1 MNTDWNSPQGD
12 FDTAEKQ
19 GELLMLLSRQ
29 QVTVHTWDDPDFDYM
44 EEQDLALVVQSPS
57 GTEDLLIEL
66 CGEFS
71 VFFEKWH
78 GEYAATAEGYAQLQ
92 QDITASLDGK
102 AGALSLSTENGWQ
115 GAVHR
120 TARRR
125 GCRCGAQALLA
136 GGKAGRRPAC
146 GQSVGAG
153 VLGPG
158 TEPEGTAPGRIIEQK
173 GRYTKC
179 VQRPFL
185 IQFVVYSCDSPYS
198 LQMRRPQCPKRYPAP
213 RRQGHRW
220 GSAHRGTAG

>member
-92 QDITASLDGK
+92 QDITAILDGK
-102 AGALSLSTENGWQ
+102 AGALSLYTENGWQ
-115 GAVHR
+115 GTVLCTELPGAED
-120 TARRR
+120 ARS
-125 GCRCGAQALLA
+125 RCGAQALLA
-136 GGKAGRRPAC
+136 DGKAGHRPAC
-146 GQSVGAG
+146 GQSAGTG

-158 TEPEGTAPGRIIEQK
+158 TEPEIRSS
-173 GRYTKC
+173 RRRNDRTKRSLHVF
-179 VQRPFL
+179 VQRPF
-185 IQFVVYSCDSPYS
+185 FF
-198 LQMRRPQCPKRYPAP
+198 
-213 RRQGHRW
+213 G
-220 GSAHRGTAG
+220 

>member
-78 GEYAATAEGYAQLQ
+78 GEYAATAEGYTQLQ
-92 QDITASLDGK
+92 QDITAILDGK
-102 AGALSLSTENGWQ
+102 AGALSLYTENGWQ
-115 GAVHR
+115 GTVLCTIAEAAAPSAMPSTAPPR
-120 TARRR
+120 T
-125 GCRCGAQALLA
+125 
-136 GGKAGRRPAC
+136 
-146 GQSVGAG
+146 SVG
-153 VLGPG
+153 
-158 TEPEGTAPGRIIEQK
+158 
-173 GRYTKC
+173 KC
-179 VQRPFL
+179 
-185 IQFVVYSCDSPYS
+185 
-198 LQMRRPQCPKRYPAP
+198 
-213 RRQGHRW
+213 
-220 GSAHRGTAG
+220 T

>member
-44 EEQDLALVVQSPS
+44 EEQDLALVVQSPT

-92 QDITASLDGK
+92 QDIIAILDGK
-102 AGALSLSTENGWQ
+102 AGALSLYTENGWQ
-115 GAVHR
+115 LSR
-120 TARRR
+120 F
-125 GCRCGAQALLA
+125 
-136 GGKAGRRPAC
+136 
-146 GQSVGAG
+146 S
-153 VLGPG
+153 
-158 TEPEGTAPGRIIEQK
+158 
-173 GRYTKC
+173 
-179 VQRPFL
+179 
-185 IQFVVYSCDSPYS
+185 YS
-198 LQMRRPQCPKRYPAP
+198 LKGVPDVCSGLFFCVRVERKRNGITRAGSFLPALHGYS
-213 RRQGHRW
+213 R
-220 GSAHRGTAG
+220 

>member
-78 GEYAATAEGYAQLQ
+78 GEYVATAEGYAQLQ
-92 QDITASLDGK
+92 QDITAILDGK
-102 AGALSLSTENGWQ
+102 AGALSLYTENGWQ
-115 GAVHR
+115 GTVLCTELPGAED
-120 TARRR
+120 AAAALK
-125 GCRCGAQALLA
+125 RCWQA
-136 GGKAGRRPAC
+136 
-146 GQSVGAG
+146 VGAG

-158 TEPEGTAPGRIIEQK
+158 TEPESAAPGRIIEQK
-173 GRYTKC
+173 RSLHAF

-185 IQFVVYSCDSPYS
+185 IQFVVSFCDSPYS
-198 LQMRRPQCPKRYPAP
+198 LRLRRPQRPVRCPAL
-213 RRQGHRW
+213 RRRGHRW